1 MKRKFGAQTH
11 VGCCNLVTRT
21 CAPVEIACPVCFV
34 TGRVGAEREF
44 ALRMAFRSKSLGGV
58 LVAVALLGGCANEG
72 GSNDS
77 GDPGAKPLAAGQT
90 CQSVRAELNKLD
102 AKGAQSKVE
111 AASQGKKLPPAQQA
125 EVDRYNELLNQYL
138 GARCH
143 V

>member
-1 MKRKFGAQTH
+1 
-11 VGCCNLVTRT
+11 
-21 CAPVEIACPVCFV
+21 
-34 TGRVGAEREF
+34 
-44 ALRMAFRSKSLGGV
+44 MASKMSLGGV
-58 LVAVALLGGCANEG
+58 LVAFVLLGGCANEG
-72 GSNDS
+72 SNNAN
-77 GDPGAKPLAAGQT
+77 GDPGARPLAAGQT